1 MAATETRRNLP
12 QVKPAPMLTGAGLVG
27 VGGLIA
33 LAGLAVGGFHLLS
46 AIRRWVEEME
56 VPPSQLAKIKLAQ
69 AKAAAVAGAVAGA
82 GAWQNGTGTADR
94 PASVS

>member
-1 MAATETRRNLP
+1 MVATENRRNLP

-33 LAGLAVGGFHLLS
+33 LAGLAVGGFHLLW

-94 PASVS
+94 PANVS

>member
-1 MAATETRRNLP
+1 MAETENRKHLP

-27 VGGLIA
+27 AGGLIA
-33 LAGLAVGGFHLLS
+33 LAGLAVSGFHLLS
-46 AIRRWVEEME
+46 AIRRWVDEME

-69 AKAAAVAGAVAGA
+69 ARAAAVAGA
-82 GAWQNGTGTADR
+82 GAWQNGAATADR

>member
-1 MAATETRRNLP
+1 MAATENRRNLP

-33 LAGLAVGGFHLLS
+33 LAGLAVGGFHLLG

>member
-1 MAATETRRNLP
+1 MVATENHKNLP

-33 LAGLAVGGFHLLS
+33 LAGLAVSGFHLLS

-56 VPPSQLAKIKLAQ
+56 VPPSQQVKIKLAQ
-69 AKAAAVAGAVAGA
+69 ARAAAAAGA
-82 GAWQNGTGTADR
+82 GAWQNGTATADR